1 MQVLNKKLRKNINR
15 RREYMDYPFK
25 TVPYAH
31 QITALQKS
39 WSQENYAYFMEMGTG
54 KSKVLIDNMSML
66 YDRGKINGAL
76 IIAPKGVY
84 RNWQRQEI
92 PIHLPNHIEDFTV
105 AWTPTPNKL
114 EKELLESIIKDPKD
128 LTLDIFLMNVEAL
141 HTAKGARI
149 AERFLNGHRALLVI
163 DESTTIKNPKAIRTK
178 NALKLSTLAKYRRIL
193 TGSPVTKDPIDL
205 FSQCEFL
212 DPAIL
217 GHSSYYSF
225 KNRYTIQVKT
235 NVGTHIFNKVVGY
248 KNLEELS
255 GLLKPHS
262 YRVLKTECLDLPEKI
277 YTKRQVDLTDE
288 QKKAYAEMKAYALTM
303 FDNGEV
309 LTASTVMTQLLRL
322 HQISCGHLIMES
334 GETKIFKNNRI
345 TELMDILE
353 EAAGK
358 VIIWANYRQDIRTIY
373 DTIKTKYGSETV
385 ATYYGDTPDSERQ
398 DIVLKFQDPKSSL
411 RFFVGNQQTA
421 GYGLTLTAAS
431 TVVYYSN
438 NYDLEKRIQSEDR
451 AHRIGQKNN
460 VTYIDLIAEKT
471 VDERIVKA
479 LRNKI
484 NIASTVLGEE
494 FKQWLT

>member
-1 MQVLNKKLRKNINR
+1 MLNKNLERIINR
-15 RREYMDYPFK
+15 IGEYMDYPFK

-31 QITALQKS
+31 QITALEKS
-39 WSQENYAYFMEMGTG
+39 WSKENYAYFMEMGTG

-66 YDRGKINGAL
+66 YDRGEINGVL
-76 IIAPKGVY
+76 ILAPKGVY

-92 PIHLPNHIEDFTV
+92 PTHLPSHIEDFTV
-105 AWTPTPNKL
+105 AWTPTPNKI
-114 EKELLESIIKDPKD
+114 EKELLDSILKDPKD
-128 LTLDIFLMNVEAL
+128 LTLDIFLMNIEAL
-141 HTAKGARI
+141 HTTKGARF
-149 AERFLNGHRALLVI
+149 AERFLNGHRAMVVI
-163 DESTTIKNPKAIRTK
+163 DESTTIKNPKAMRTK

-205 FSQCEFL
+205 YSQCEFL

-217 GHSSYYSF
+217 GHASYYSF
-225 KNRYTIQVKT
+225 KNRYTVQIRT
-235 NVGTHIFNKVVGY
+235 NVGTHVFNKVLGN

-255 GLLKPHS
+255 GLLEPYS
-262 YRVLKTECLDLPEKI
+262 YRVLKEDCLDLPEKI
-277 YTKRQVDLTDE
+277 YTKRQVDLTPE
-288 QKKAYAEMKAYALTM
+288 QEKAYREMKAYALTL
-303 FDNGEV
+303 FDNGETV
-309 LTASTVMTQLLRL
+309 TASTVMTQLLRL
-322 HQISCGHLIMES
+322 HQISCGHLITES

-345 TELMDILE
+345 TELMSILE
-353 EAAGK
+353 EVDGK
-358 VIIWANYRQDIRTIY
+358 VIIWANYRQDIRTIAE
-373 DTIKTKYGSETV
+373 TIAKKYGKETV
-385 ATYYGDTPDSERQ
+385 STYYGDTPDNERQ
-398 DIVLKFQDPKSSL
+398 DIVLKFQDPDSSL

-484 NIASTVLGEE
+484 NIASKVLGEE
-494 FKQWLT
+494 FKEWLT

>member
-1 MQVLNKKLRKNINR
+1 
-15 RREYMDYPFK
+15 MDYPFK

-31 QITALQKS
+31 QITALEKS
-39 WSQENYAYFMEMGTG
+39 WDKENYAYFMEMGTG

-66 YDRGKINGAL
+66 YDHGKINGAL
-76 IIAPKGVY
+76 ILAPKGVY

-92 PIHLPNHIEDFTV
+92 PTHLPSHIEDFTV
-105 AWTPTPNKL
+105 AWTPTPNKI
-114 EKELLESIIKDPKD
+114 EKELLDSILKDPKD
-128 LTLDIFLMNVEAL
+128 LTLDIFLMNIEAL
-141 HTAKGARI
+141 HTTKGARF
-149 AERFLNGHRALLVI
+149 AERFLNGHRALVVI

-193 TGSPVTKDPIDL
+193 TGSPVTRDPIDL

-217 GHSSYYSF
+217 GHASYYSF
-225 KNRYTIQVKT
+225 KNRYTVQVRT
-235 NVGTHIFNKVVGY
+235 NVGTHTFNKVVGY
-248 KNLEELS
+248 KNLDELS
-255 GLLKPHS
+255 HLLTPYS
-262 YRVLKTECLDLPEKI
+262 YRVLKEDCLDLPEKI
-277 YTKRQVDLTDE
+277 YTKRQVDLTPE
-288 QKKAYAEMKAYALTM
+288 QHKAYKEMKEIALT
-303 FDNGEV
+303 FFEDGSV

-322 HQISCGHLIMES
+322 HQISCGHLVTES
-334 GETKIFKNNRI
+334 GETKVFKNNRI

-353 EAAGK
+353 EVDGK

-373 DTIKTKYGSETV
+373 DTISKKYGKETV
-385 ATYYGDTPDSERQ
+385 ATYYGDTPDDERQ
-398 DIVLKFQDPKSSL
+398 GIVQKFQDKDSSL
-411 RFFVGNQQTA
+411 RYFVGNQQTA
-421 GYGLTLTAAS
+421 GYGLTLTAAK

-451 AHRIGQKNN
+451 AHRIGQKSN

-484 NIASTVLGEE
+484 NIASKVLGEE
-494 FKQWLT
+494 FKEWLT

>member
-1 MQVLNKKLRKNINR
+1 
-15 RREYMDYPFK
+15 MDYPFK

-31 QITALQKS
+31 QITALEKS
-39 WSQENYAYFMEMGTG
+39 WNKENYAYFMEMGTG

-66 YDRGKINGAL
+66 YDNGKINGAL
-76 IIAPKGVY
+76 ILAPKGVY

-92 PIHLPNHIEDFTV
+92 PTHLPNHIEDFTV

-114 EKELLESIIKDPKD
+114 EKELLDSILKDPKD
-128 LTLDIFLMNVEAL
+128 LTLDIFLMNIEAL
-141 HTAKGARI
+141 HTTKGARF
-149 AERFLNGHRALLVI
+149 AERFLNGHRALVVI

-193 TGSPVTKDPIDL
+193 TGSPVTRDPIDL
-205 FSQCEFL
+205 YSQCEFL

-217 GHSSYYSF
+217 GHASYYSF
-225 KNRYTIQVKT
+225 KNRYTVQVRT
-235 NVGTHIFNKVVGY
+235 NVGTHTFNKVVGY
-248 KNLEELS
+248 KNLGELS
-255 GLLKPHS
+255 GLLDSYS
-262 YRVLKTECLDLPEKI
+262 YRVLKEDCLDLPEKI

-288 QKKAYAEMKAYALTM
+288 QKKAYREMKEYALTL
-303 FDNGEV
+303 FEDGSV
-309 LTASTVMTQLLRL
+309 LSASTVMTQLLRL
-322 HQISCGHLIMES
+322 HQISCGHLITES

-353 EAAGK
+353 EVDGK
-358 VIIWANYRQDIRTIY
+358 VIILANYRQDIRTIY
-373 DTIKTKYGSETV
+373 DTISKKYGKETV
-385 ATYYGDTPDSERQ
+385 ATYYGDTPDEERQ
-398 DIVLKFQDPKSSL
+398 GIVQKFQDKDSSL
-411 RFFVGNQQTA
+411 RYFVGNQQTA
-421 GYGLTLTAAS
+421 GYGLTLTAAK

-451 AHRIGQKNN
+451 AHRIGQKSN

-484 NIASTVLGEE
+484 NIASKVLGEE
-494 FKQWLT
+494 FKEWLT

>member
-1 MQVLNKKLRKNINR
+1 
-15 RREYMDYPFK
+15 MDYPFK

-31 QITALQKS
+31 QITALEKS
-39 WSQENYAYFMEMGTG
+39 WDKENYAYFMEMGTG

-66 YDRGKINGAL
+66 YDHGHINGVL
-76 IIAPKGVY
+76 ILAPKGVY

-92 PIHLPNHIEDFTV
+92 PTHLPNHIEDFTV

-114 EKELLESIIKDPKD
+114 EKEMLESIIKDPKD
-128 LTLDIFLMNVEAL
+128 LTLDIFLMNIEAL
-141 HTAKGARI
+141 HTPKGSRF
-149 AERFLNGHRALLVI
+149 AERFLNGHRAMIVI

-193 TGSPVTKDPIDL
+193 TGSPVTRDPIDL

-217 GHSSYYSF
+217 GHASYYSF
-225 KNRYTIQVKT
+225 KNRYTVQVKT
-235 NVGTHIFNKVVGY
+235 NVGTHVFNKVVGY
-248 KNLEELS
+248 KNLGELS
-255 GLLKPHS
+255 GLLNAHS
-262 YRVLKTECLDLPEKI
+262 YRVLKEDCLDLPEKI
-277 YTKRQVDLTDE
+277 YTKRQVDLTPE
-288 QKKAYAEMKAYALTM
+288 QKKAYKEMKEYALTL
-303 FDNGEV
+303 FEDGSV

-322 HQISCGHLIMES
+322 HQISCGHLIMED

-353 EAAGK
+353 EVDGK
-358 VIIWANYRQDIRTIY
+358 AIIWANYRQDIRTIY
-373 DTIKTKYGSETV
+373 NNIAQKYGPDTV
-385 ATYYGDTPDSERQ
+385 ATYYGDTPDGERQ
-398 DIVLKFQDPKSSL
+398 DIVQRFQDSKSPL
-411 RFFVGNQQTA
+411 RYFVGNQQTA

-451 AHRIGQKNN
+451 AHRIGQKSN

-484 NIASTVLGEE
+484 NIASTVLGED
-494 FKQWLT
+494 FKEWLT

>member
-1 MQVLNKKLRKNINR
+1 
-15 RREYMDYPFK
+15 MDYPFK

-31 QITALQKS
+31 QITALEKS
-39 WSQENYAYFMEMGTG
+39 WDKENYAYFMEMGTG

-66 YDRGKINGAL
+66 YDHGKINGAL
-76 IIAPKGVY
+76 ILAPKGVY

-92 PIHLPNHIEDFTV
+92 PTHLPNHIEDFTV
-105 AWTPTPNKL
+105 AWTPTPNKI
-114 EKELLESIIKDPKD
+114 EKELLDSILKDPKD
-128 LTLDIFLMNVEAL
+128 LTLDIFLMNIEAL
-141 HTAKGARI
+141 HTTKGARV
-149 AERFLNGHRALLVI
+149 AERFLNGHRALVVI

-193 TGSPVTKDPIDL
+193 TGSPVTRDPIDL

-217 GHSSYYSF
+217 GHASYYSF
-225 KNRYTIQVKT
+225 KNRYTVQVRT
-235 NVGTHIFNKVVGY
+235 NVGTHTFNKVVGY
-248 KNLEELS
+248 KNLDELS
-255 GLLKPHS
+255 HLLTPYS
-262 YRVLKTECLDLPEKI
+262 YRVLKEDCLDLPEKI
-277 YTKRQVDLTDE
+277 YTKRQVDLTPE
-288 QKKAYAEMKAYALTM
+288 QHKAYKEMKEIALT
-303 FDNGEV
+303 FFEDGSV

-322 HQISCGHLIMES
+322 HQISCGHLVTES
-334 GETKIFKNNRI
+334 GETKVFKNNRI

-353 EAAGK
+353 EVDGK

-373 DTIKTKYGSETV
+373 DTISKKYGKETV
-385 ATYYGDTPDSERQ
+385 ATYYGDTPDDERQ
-398 DIVLKFQDPKSSL
+398 GIVQKFQDKDSSL
-411 RFFVGNQQTA
+411 RYFVGNQQTA
-421 GYGLTLTAAS
+421 GYGLTLTAAK

-451 AHRIGQKNN
+451 AHRIGQKSN

-484 NIASTVLGEE
+484 NIASKVLGEE
-494 FKQWLT
+494 FKEWLT

>member
-1 MQVLNKKLRKNINR
+1 
-15 RREYMDYPFK
+15 MDYPFK

-31 QITALQKS
+31 QLTALEKS
-39 WSQENYAYFMEMGTG
+39 WDKENYAYFMEMGTG

-66 YDRGKINGAL
+66 YDHGKINGAL
-76 IIAPKGVY
+76 ILAPKGVY

-92 PIHLPNHIEDFTV
+92 PTHLPNHIEDFTV

-114 EKELLESIIKDPKD
+114 EKELLDSILKDPKD
-128 LTLDIFLMNVEAL
+128 LTLDIFLMNIEAL
-141 HTAKGARI
+141 HTTKGARF
-149 AERFLNGHRALLVI
+149 AERFLNGHRALVVI

-193 TGSPVTKDPIDL
+193 TGSPVTRDPIDL

-217 GHSSYYSF
+217 GHASYYSF
-225 KNRYTIQVKT
+225 KNRYTVQVRT
-235 NVGTHIFNKVVGY
+235 NVGTHVFNKVVGY
-248 KNLEELS
+248 KNLGELS
-255 GLLKPHS
+255 GLLDPYS
-262 YRVLKTECLDLPEKI
+262 YRVLKEDCLDLPEKI

-288 QKKAYAEMKAYALTM
+288 QKKAYREMKEYALTL
-303 FDNGEV
+303 FEDGSV

-322 HQISCGHLIMES
+322 HQISCGHLITES
-334 GETKIFKNNRI
+334 GETKVFKNNRI
-345 TELMDILE
+345 TELMSILE
-353 EAAGK
+353 EVDGK

-373 DTIKTKYGSETV
+373 DTISKKYGKETV
-385 ATYYGDTPDSERQ
+385 ATYYGDTPDEERQ
-398 DIVLKFQDPKSSL
+398 GIVQKFQDKDSSL
-411 RFFVGNQQTA
+411 RYFVGNQQTA

-451 AHRIGQKNN
+451 AHRIGQKSN

-484 NIASTVLGEE
+484 NIASKVLGED
-494 FKQWLT
+494 FKEWLT

>member
-1 MQVLNKKLRKNINR
+1 
-15 RREYMDYPFK
+15 MDYPFK

-31 QITALQKS
+31 QITALEKS
-39 WSQENYAYFMEMGTG
+39 WNKENYAYFMEMGTG

-66 YDRGKINGAL
+66 YDNGKINGAL
-76 IIAPKGVY
+76 ILAPKGVY

-92 PIHLPNHIEDFTV
+92 PTHLPNHIEDFTV

-114 EKELLESIIKDPKD
+114 EKELLDSILKDPKD
-128 LTLDIFLMNVEAL
+128 LTLDIFLMNIEAL
-141 HTAKGARI
+141 HTTKGARF
-149 AERFLNGHRALLVI
+149 AERFLNGHRALVVI

-193 TGSPVTKDPIDL
+193 TGSPVTRDPIDL
-205 FSQCEFL
+205 YSQCEFL

-217 GHSSYYSF
+217 GHASYYSF
-225 KNRYTIQVKT
+225 KNRYTVQVRT
-235 NVGTHIFNKVVGY
+235 NVGTHTFNKVVGY
-248 KNLEELS
+248 KNLGELS
-255 GLLKPHS
+255 GLLDSYS
-262 YRVLKTECLDLPEKI
+262 YRVLKEDCLDLPEKI

-288 QKKAYAEMKAYALTM
+288 QKKAYREMKEYALTL
-303 FDNGEV
+303 FEDGSV
-309 LTASTVMTQLLRL
+309 LSASTVMTQLLRL
-322 HQISCGHLIMES
+322 HQISCGHLITES

-353 EAAGK
+353 EVDGK

-373 DTIKTKYGSETV
+373 DTISKKYGKETV
-385 ATYYGDTPDSERQ
+385 ATYYGDTPDEERQ
-398 DIVLKFQDPKSSL
+398 GIVQKFQDKDSSL
-411 RFFVGNQQTA
+411 RYFVGNQQTA
-421 GYGLTLTAAS
+421 GYGLTLTAAK

-451 AHRIGQKNN
+451 AHRIGQKSN

-484 NIASTVLGEE
+484 NIASKVLGEE
-494 FKQWLT
+494 FKEWLT

>member
-1 MQVLNKKLRKNINR
+1 
-15 RREYMDYPFK
+15 MDYPFK

-31 QITALQKS
+31 QITALEKS
-39 WSQENYAYFMEMGTG
+39 WDKENYAYFMEMGTG

-66 YDRGKINGAL
+66 YDHGKINGVL
-76 IIAPKGVY
+76 ILAPKGVY

-92 PIHLPNHIEDFTV
+92 PTHLPNHIEDFTV
-105 AWTPTPNKL
+105 AWTPTPNKV
-114 EKELLESIIKDPKD
+114 EKEMLESIIKDPKD
-128 LTLDIFLMNVEAL
+128 LTLDIFLMNIEAL
-141 HTAKGARI
+141 HTPKGSRF
-149 AERFLNGHRALLVI
+149 AERFLNGHRAMIVI

-193 TGSPVTKDPIDL
+193 TGSPVTRDPIDL

-217 GHSSYYSF
+217 GHASYYSF
-225 KNRYTIQVKT
+225 KNRYTVQVRT
-235 NVGTHIFNKVVGY
+235 NVGTHVFNKVVGY
-248 KNLEELS
+248 KNLGELS
-255 GLLKPHS
+255 TLLDPYS
-262 YRVLKTECLDLPEKI
+262 YRVLKEDCLDLPEKI
-277 YTKRQVDLTDE
+277 YTKRQVDLMPE
-288 QKKAYAEMKAYALTM
+288 QKKAYKEMKEYALTL
-303 FDNGEV
+303 FEDGSV

-322 HQISCGHLIMES
+322 HQISCGHLITES
-334 GETKIFKNNRI
+334 GETKVFKNNRI

-353 EAAGK
+353 EVDGK

-373 DTIKTKYGSETV
+373 DTISKKYGADTV
-385 ATYYGDTPDSERQ
+385 ATYYGDTPDEERQ
-398 DIVLKFQDPKSSL
+398 GIVQNFQGTKSPL
-411 RFFVGNQQTA
+411 RYFVGNQQTA

-451 AHRIGQKNN
+451 AHRIGQKSN

-484 NIASTVLGEE
+484 NIASTVLGED
-494 FKQWLT
+494 FKEWLT

>member
-1 MQVLNKKLRKNINR
+1 
-15 RREYMDYPFK
+15 MDYPFK

-31 QITALQKS
+31 QITALEKS
-39 WSQENYAYFMEMGTG
+39 WDKENYAYFMEMGTG

-66 YDRGKINGAL
+66 YDHGKINGVL
-76 IIAPKGVY
+76 ILAPKGVY

-92 PIHLPNHIEDFTV
+92 PTHLPNHIEDFTV
-105 AWTPTPNKL
+105 AWTPTPNKI
-114 EKELLESIIKDPKD
+114 EKELLDSILKDPKD
-128 LTLDIFLMNVEAL
+128 LTLDIFLMNIEAL
-141 HTAKGARI
+141 HTTKGARF
-149 AERFLNGHRALLVI
+149 AERFLNGHRALVVI

-193 TGSPVTKDPIDL
+193 TGSPVTRDPIDL

-217 GHSSYYSF
+217 GHASYYSF
-225 KNRYTIQVKT
+225 KNRYTVQVKT
-235 NVGTHIFNKVVGY
+235 NVGTHTFNKVVGY
-248 KNLEELS
+248 KNLDELS
-255 GLLKPHS
+255 HLLTPYS
-262 YRVLKTECLDLPEKI
+262 YRVLKEDCLDLPEKI
-277 YTKRQVDLTDE
+277 YTKRQVDLTPE
-288 QKKAYAEMKAYALTM
+288 QHKAYKEMKEIALT
-303 FDNGEV
+303 FFEDGSV

-322 HQISCGHLIMES
+322 HQISCGHLVTES
-334 GETKIFKNNRI
+334 GETKVFKNNRI

-353 EAAGK
+353 EVDGK

-373 DTIKTKYGSETV
+373 DTISKKYGKETV
-385 ATYYGDTPDSERQ
+385 ATYYGDTPDDERQ
-398 DIVLKFQDPKSSL
+398 NIVQKFQDPGSSL
-411 RFFVGNQQTA
+411 RYFVGNQQTA
-421 GYGLTLTAAS
+421 GYGLTLTAAK
-431 TVVYYSN
+431 TVIYYSN

-451 AHRIGQKNN
+451 AHRIGQKSN

-484 NIASTVLGEE
+484 NIASTVLGED

>member
-1 MQVLNKKLRKNINR
+1 
-15 RREYMDYPFK
+15 MDYPFK

-31 QITALQKS
+31 QITALEKS
-39 WSQENYAYFMEMGTG
+39 WDKENYAYFMEMGTG

-66 YDRGKINGAL
+66 YDHGHINGVL
-76 IIAPKGVY
+76 ILAPKGVY

-92 PIHLPNHIEDFTV
+92 PTHLPNHIEDFTV

-114 EKELLESIIKDPKD
+114 EKEMLESIIKDPKD
-128 LTLDIFLMNVEAL
+128 LTLDIFLMNIEAL
-141 HTAKGARI
+141 HTPKGSRF
-149 AERFLNGHRALLVI
+149 AERFLNGHRAMIVI

-193 TGSPVTKDPIDL
+193 TGSPVTRDPIDL

-217 GHSSYYSF
+217 GHASYYSF
-225 KNRYTIQVKT
+225 KNRYTVQVKT
-235 NVGTHIFNKVVGY
+235 NVGTHVFNKVVGY
-248 KNLEELS
+248 KNLGELS
-255 GLLKPHS
+255 GLLNAHS
-262 YRVLKTECLDLPEKI
+262 YRVLKEDCLDLPEKI
-277 YTKRQVDLTDE
+277 YTKRQVDLTPE
-288 QKKAYAEMKAYALTM
+288 QKKAYKEMKEYALTL
-303 FDNGEV
+303 FEDGSV

-322 HQISCGHLIMES
+322 HQISCGHLIMED

-353 EAAGK
+353 EVDGK
-358 VIIWANYRQDIRTIY
+358 AIIWANYRQDIRTIY
-373 DTIKTKYGSETV
+373 NNIAKKYGPDTV
-385 ATYYGDTPDSERQ
+385 ATYYGDTPDGERQ
-398 DIVLKFQDPKSSL
+398 DIVQRFQDSKSPL
-411 RFFVGNQQTA
+411 RYFVGNQQTA

-451 AHRIGQKNN
+451 AHRIGQKSN

-484 NIASTVLGEE
+484 NIASTVLGED
-494 FKQWLT
+494 FKEWLT

>member
-1 MQVLNKKLRKNINR
+1 
-15 RREYMDYPFK
+15 MDYPFK

-31 QITALQKS
+31 QITALKKS
-39 WSQENYAYFMEMGTG
+39 WNKENYAYFMEMGTG

-66 YDRGKINGAL
+66 YDNGKINGAL
-76 IIAPKGVY
+76 ILAPKGVY

-92 PIHLPNHIEDFTV
+92 PTHLPNHIEDFTV

-114 EKELLESIIKDPKD
+114 EKELLDSILKDPKD
-128 LTLDIFLMNVEAL
+128 LTLDIFLMNIEAL
-141 HTAKGARI
+141 HTTKGARF
-149 AERFLNGHRALLVI
+149 AERFLNGHRALVVI

-193 TGSPVTKDPIDL
+193 TGSPVTRDPIDL
-205 FSQCEFL
+205 YSQCEFL

-217 GHSSYYSF
+217 GHASYYSF
-225 KNRYTIQVKT
+225 KNRYTVQVRT
-235 NVGTHIFNKVVGY
+235 NVGTHTFNKVVGY
-248 KNLEELS
+248 KNLGELS
-255 GLLKPHS
+255 GLLDPYS
-262 YRVLKTECLDLPEKI
+262 YRVLKEDCLDLPEKI

-288 QKKAYAEMKAYALTM
+288 QKKAYREMKEYALTL
-303 FDNGEV
+303 FEDGSV
-309 LTASTVMTQLLRL
+309 LSASTVMTQLLRL
-322 HQISCGHLIMES
+322 HQISCGHLITES

-353 EAAGK
+353 EVDGK

-373 DTIKTKYGSETV
+373 DTISKKYGKETV
-385 ATYYGDTPDSERQ
+385 ATYYGDTPDEERQ
-398 DIVLKFQDPKSSL
+398 GIVQKFQDKDSSL
-411 RFFVGNQQTA
+411 RYFVGNQQTA
-421 GYGLTLTAAS
+421 GYGLTLTAAK

-451 AHRIGQKNN
+451 AHRIGQKSN

-484 NIASTVLGEE
+484 NIASKVLGEE
-494 FKQWLT
+494 FKEWLT

>member
-1 MQVLNKKLRKNINR
+1 MN
-15 RREYMDYPFK
+15 YPFK

-31 QITALQKS
+31 QITALEKS
-39 WSQENYAYFMEMGTG
+39 WDKENYAYFMEMGTG

-66 YDRGKINGAL
+66 YDHGHINGVL
-76 IIAPKGVY
+76 ILAPKGVY

-92 PIHLPNHIEDFTV
+92 PTHLPNHIEDFTV
-105 AWTPTPNKL
+105 AWTPTPNKV
-114 EKELLESIIKDPKD
+114 EKEMLESIIKDPKD
-128 LTLDIFLMNVEAL
+128 LTLDIFLMNIEAL
-141 HTAKGARI
+141 HTTKGARF
-149 AERFLNGHRALLVI
+149 AERFLNGHRGMIVI

-193 TGSPVTKDPIDL
+193 TGSPVTRDPIDL

-217 GHSSYYSF
+217 GHASYYSF
-225 KNRYTIQVKT
+225 KNRYTVQVRT
-235 NVGTHIFNKVVGY
+235 NVGTHVFNKVVGY
-248 KNLEELS
+248 KNLGELS
-255 GLLKPHS
+255 GLLDPYS
-262 YRVLKTECLDLPEKI
+262 YRVLKEDCLDLPEKI
-277 YTKRQVDLTDE
+277 YTKRQVDLTAE
-288 QKKAYAEMKAYALTM
+288 QKKAYKEMKDYALTL
-303 FDNGEV
+303 FEDGSV

-322 HQISCGHLIMES
+322 HQISCGHLIMED

-353 EAAGK
+353 EVDGK

-373 DTIKTKYGSETV
+373 NNIAKKYGPDTV
-385 ATYYGDTPDSERQ
+385 ATYYGDTPDGERQ
-398 DIVLKFQDPKSSL
+398 DIVQRFQDPKSPL
-411 RFFVGNQQTA
+411 RYFVGNQQTA

-451 AHRIGQKNN
+451 AHRIGQKSN

-484 NIASTVLGEE
+484 NIASKVLGED
-494 FKQWLT
+494 FKEWLT

>member
-1 MQVLNKKLRKNINR
+1 
-15 RREYMDYPFK
+15 MDYPFK

-31 QITALQKS
+31 QITALEKS
-39 WSQENYAYFMEMGTG
+39 WDKENYAYFMEMGTG

-66 YDRGKINGAL
+66 YDHGKINGAL
-76 IIAPKGVY
+76 ILAPKGVY

-92 PIHLPNHIEDFTV
+92 PTHLPNHIEDFTV

-114 EKELLESIIKDPKD
+114 EKEMLESIIKDPKD
-128 LTLDIFLMNVEAL
+128 LTLDIFLMNIEAL
-141 HTAKGARI
+141 HTTKGARF
-149 AERFLNGHRALLVI
+149 AERFLNGHRGLIVI

-193 TGSPVTKDPIDL
+193 TGSPVTRDPIDL

-217 GHSSYYSF
+217 GHASYYSF
-225 KNRYTIQVKT
+225 KNRYTVQVRT
-235 NVGTHIFNKVVGY
+235 NVGTHTFNKVVGY
-248 KNLEELS
+248 KNLDELS
-255 GLLKPHS
+255 HLLTPYS
-262 YRVLKTECLDLPEKI
+262 YRVLKEDCLDLPEKI
-277 YTKRQVDLTDE
+277 YTKRQVDLTAE
-288 QKKAYAEMKAYALTM
+288 QKKAYSEMKEIALT
-303 FDNGEV
+303 FFEDGSV

-322 HQISCGHLIMES
+322 HQISCGHLITES

-353 EAAGK
+353 EVDGK
-358 VIIWANYRQDIRTIY
+358 VIIWANYRQDIRTIH
-373 DTIKTKYGSETV
+373 DTISKKYGADTV
-385 ATYYGDTPDSERQ
+385 ATYYGDTPDEERQ
-398 DIVLKFQDPKSSL
+398 GIVQKFQDTKSPL
-411 RFFVGNQQTA
+411 RYFVGNQQTA

-451 AHRIGQKNN
+451 AHRIGQKSN

-484 NIASTVLGEE
+484 NIASKVLGED
-494 FKQWLT
+494 FKEWLT

>member
-1 MQVLNKKLRKNINR
+1 
-15 RREYMDYPFK
+15 MDYPFK

-31 QITALQKS
+31 QITALEKS
-39 WSQENYAYFMEMGTG
+39 WDKENYAYFMEMGTG

-66 YDRGKINGAL
+66 YDHGHINGVL
-76 IIAPKGVY
+76 ILAPKGVY

-92 PIHLPNHIEDFTV
+92 PTHLPNHIEDFTV
-105 AWTPTPNKL
+105 AWTPTPNKV
-114 EKELLESIIKDPKD
+114 EKEMLESIIKDPKD
-128 LTLDIFLMNVEAL
+128 LTLDIFLMNIEAL
-141 HTAKGARI
+141 HTTKGARF
-149 AERFLNGHRALLVI
+149 AERFLNGHRGMIVI

-193 TGSPVTKDPIDL
+193 TGSPVTRDPIDL

-217 GHSSYYSF
+217 GHASYYSF
-225 KNRYTIQVKT
+225 KNRYTVQVRT
-235 NVGTHIFNKVVGY
+235 NVGTHVFNKVVGY
-248 KNLEELS
+248 KNLGELS
-255 GLLKPHS
+255 GLLDPYS
-262 YRVLKTECLDLPEKI
+262 YRVLKEDCLDLPEKI
-277 YTKRQVDLTDE
+277 YTKRQVDLTAE
-288 QKKAYAEMKAYALTM
+288 QKKAYKEMKDYALTL
-303 FDNGEV
+303 FEDGSV

-322 HQISCGHLIMES
+322 HQISCGHLIMED

-353 EAAGK
+353 EVDGK

-373 DTIKTKYGSETV
+373 NNIAKKYGPDTV
-385 ATYYGDTPDSERQ
+385 ATYYGDTPDGERQ
-398 DIVLKFQDPKSSL
+398 DIVQRFQDPKSPL
-411 RFFVGNQQTA
+411 RYFVGNQQTA

-451 AHRIGQKNN
+451 AHRIGQKSN

-484 NIASTVLGEE
+484 NIASTVLGED
-494 FKQWLT
+494 FKEWLT

>member
-1 MQVLNKKLRKNINR
+1 
-15 RREYMDYPFK
+15 MDYPFK

-31 QITALQKS
+31 QITALEKS
-39 WSQENYAYFMEMGTG
+39 WDKENYAYFMEMGTG

-66 YDRGKINGAL
+66 YDHGHINGVL
-76 IIAPKGVY
+76 ILAPKGVY

-92 PIHLPNHIEDFTV
+92 PTHLPNHIEDFTV
-105 AWTPTPNKL
+105 AWTPTPNKV
-114 EKELLESIIKDPKD
+114 EKEMLESIIKDPKD
-128 LTLDIFLMNVEAL
+128 LTLDIFLMNIEAL
-141 HTAKGARI
+141 HTPKGSRF
-149 AERFLNGHRALLVI
+149 AERFLNGHRAMIVI

-193 TGSPVTKDPIDL
+193 TGSPVTRDPIDL

-217 GHSSYYSF
+217 GHASYYSF
-225 KNRYTIQVKT
+225 KNRYTVQVKT
-235 NVGTHIFNKVVGY
+235 NVGTHVFNKVVGY
-248 KNLEELS
+248 KNLGELS
-255 GLLKPHS
+255 GLLNAHS
-262 YRVLKTECLDLPEKI
+262 YRVLKEDCLDLPEKI
-277 YTKRQVDLTDE
+277 YTKRQVDLTPE
-288 QKKAYAEMKAYALTM
+288 QKKAYKEMKEYALTL
-303 FDNGEV
+303 FEDGSV

-322 HQISCGHLIMES
+322 HQISCGHLIMED

-353 EAAGK
+353 EVDGK
-358 VIIWANYRQDIRTIY
+358 AIIWANYRQDIRTIY
-373 DTIKTKYGSETV
+373 NNIAKKYGPDTV
-385 ATYYGDTPDSERQ
+385 ATYYGDTPDGERQ
-398 DIVLKFQDPKSSL
+398 DIVQRFQDSKSPL
-411 RFFVGNQQTA
+411 RYFVGNQQTA

-451 AHRIGQKNN
+451 AHRIGQKSN

-484 NIASTVLGEE
+484 NIASTVLGED
-494 FKQWLT
+494 FKEWLT